1 MQPSAYRPGHGY
13 ASTPTQNRRN
23 DPSMLDEEALIN
35 GCIRGERAMQR
46 ALYERFSRKMLVVC
60 MRYSKGRQEA
70 EDILQ
75 DSFIKVFDHIRNFR
89 RECPLEG
96 WVRRI
101 VVNTALNHNRSKLY
115 LYPALDLEDVETT
128 VDENLTL
135 ADIHFE
141 ELLALVQKLAPRYQ
155 IVFNLFAIEGYSHKE
170 IAAMLD
176 ISEGTSK
183 SQYARARVILQQM
196 IAEKQKVNYERFK

>member
-1 MQPSAYRPGHGY
+1 
-13 ASTPTQNRRN
+13 
-23 DPSMLDEEALIN
+23 MLDEEALIE
-35 GCIRGERAMQR
+35 GCIRGERAVQR
-46 ALYERFSRKMLVVC
+46 TLYERFSRKMLVVC

-75 DSFIKVFDHIRNFR
+75 ESFIKVFEHIRHFR

-96 WVRRI
+96 WIRRI

-115 LYPALDLEDVETT
+115 LYPALDLEDVETA

-141 ELLALVQKLAPRYQ
+141 ELLAMVQQLAPRYQ

-170 IAAMLD
+170 IAEMLD

-183 SQYARARVILQQM
+183 SQYARARMILQQM
-196 IAEKQKVNYERFK
+196 IAEKQRVNYERFK

>member
-1 MQPSAYRPGHGY
+1 
-13 ASTPTQNRRN
+13 
-23 DPSMLDEEALIN
+23 MLDEEALIN

-96 WVRRI
+96 WIRRI

-141 ELLALVQKLAPRYQ
+141 ELLALVQQLAPRYQ

-183 SQYARARVILQQM
+183 SQYARARVILQQK

>member
-1 MQPSAYRPGHGY
+1 
-13 ASTPTQNRRN
+13 
-23 DPSMLDEEALIN
+23 MLDEEALIN
-35 GCIRGERAMQR
+35 GCIRGERGTQR

-75 DSFIKVFDHIRNFR
+75 DAFIKVFDNIKHFR
-89 RECPLEG
+89 HECPLEG
-96 WVRRI
+96 WIRRI

-141 ELLALVQKLAPRYQ
+141 ELMAMVQQLAPRYQ

-170 IAAMLD
+170 IATMLD

-183 SQYARARVILQQM
+183 SQYARARMILQQM
-196 IAEKQKVNYERFK
+196 IAEKQRVNYERFK

>member
-1 MQPSAYRPGHGY
+1 MFSEAILHKNHNPG
-13 ASTPTQNRRN
+13 
-23 DPSMLDEEALIN
+23 MLDEEALIE
-35 GCIRGERAMQR
+35 GCIRGERVKQR
-46 ALYERFSRKMLVVC
+46 ALYERFSKRMLVVC
-60 MRYSKGRQEA
+60 MRYSKSRQEA

-75 DSFIKVFDHIRNFR
+75 ESFIKIFDHIKTFR

-115 LYPALDLEDVETT
+115 LYPALDLEDVEHT

-135 ADIHFE
+135 ADFHYE
-141 ELLALVQKLAPRYQ
+141 ELLAMVQQLAPRYQ
-155 IVFNLFAIEGYSHKE
+155 IVFNLFAIEGYAHKE
-170 IAAMLD
+170 IAGMLD

-183 SQYARARVILQQM
+183 SQYSRARMILQQM
-196 IAEKQKVNYERFK
+196 IAEKQRVNYERFK

>member
-1 MQPSAYRPGHGY
+1 MP
-13 ASTPTQNRRN
+13 
-23 DPSMLDEEALIN
+23 DEEALIE
-35 GCIRGERAMQR
+35 GCIRGERVMQR

-60 MRYSKGRQEA
+60 MRYSKSRQEA

-75 DSFIKVFDHIRNFR
+75 EAFIKVFDHIKTFR

-96 WVRRI
+96 WIRRI

-115 LYPALDLEDVETT
+115 MYPALDLEDIEHT

-135 ADIHFE
+135 ADFHFE
-141 ELLALVQKLAPRYQ
+141 ELMTMVQQLAPRYQ

-170 IAAMLD
+170 IAGMLD
-176 ISEGTSK
+176 ITEGTSK
-183 SQYARARVILQQM
+183 SQYARARMILQQT
-196 IAEKQKVNYERFK
+196 IAEKQRVNYERFK

>member
-1 MQPSAYRPGHGY
+1 
-13 ASTPTQNRRN
+13 
-23 DPSMLDEEALIN
+23 MLDEEALIN
-35 GCIRGERAMQR
+35 GCIRGERGVQR

-75 DSFIKVFDHIRNFR
+75 DAFIKVFDHIKHFR

-96 WVRRI
+96 WIRRI

-141 ELLALVQKLAPRYQ
+141 ELLAMVQQLAPRYQ

-170 IAAMLD
+170 IAAMLE

-183 SQYARARVILQQM
+183 SQYARARMILQQK
-196 IAEKQKVNYERFK
+196 IAEKQRVNYERFK